1 MAKQPSYVAYILEE
15 ALIDV
20 PGLSARPMFGAYGM
34 YKDGIFFAIIE
45 DDELFFKVND
55 ETVHEYIK
63 RNSKQFT
70 YGLKNGEISKMNYWK
85 VPDEILED
93 REEIVSWIER
103 SVQVARENKLKKK

>member
-1 MAKQPSYVAYILEE
+1 MAKQPSYVTYILEE
-15 ALIDV
+15 ALVDV

-55 ETVHEYIK
+55 ETVQAYIE
-63 RNSKQFT
+63 RNSRQFS
-70 YGLKNGEISKMNYWK
+70 YPMKNGEISKMNYWK

-93 REEIVSWIER
+93 REEVVTWIET
-103 SVQVARENKLKKK
+103 SVQVARQNKLKKK